1 VEDKVNTEG
10 MSFEAFKEEFLD
22 RAREKLREWSERYGV
37 EPPGLY
43 VLRDEEIERFF
54 PSASYVM
61 RGWRSHSIK
70 GPAILFAEAYLRDVY
85 DGMVGTGKYF
95 YGWNVLTWTLAHEF
109 GHHVSYEKRPVKV
122 SSVAE
127 FFRLLPEL
135 IRRREISA
143 SLIAYNL
150 TGKTRGL
157 KNYEFR
163 VLTGMGMLE
172 YWRKRREEWVKAQL
186 KILKKL
192 SGT

>member
-1 VEDKVNTEG
+1 

-22 RAREKLREWSERYGV
+22 RAGEKLREWSERYGV

-43 VLRDEEIERFF
+43 VLRDDEMDTFTAF
-54 PSASYVM
+54 AKYVS
-61 RGWRSHSIK
+61 RGWRANGIR
-70 GPAILFAEAYLRDVY
+70 GPAIVFAEAYLRDVY

-95 YGWNVLTWTLAHEF
+95 YGWDVLTWTLAHEF
-109 GHHVSYEKRPVKV
+109 GHHVSYEKRPVRI
-122 SSVAE
+122 SVVE
-127 FFRLLPEL
+127 FFKLLPEL

-163 VLTGMGMLE
+163 VLTGMGILE
-172 YWRKRREEWVKAQL
+172 YWRKRHEEWVKAQL
-186 KILKKL
+186 KVSKKL
-192 SGT
+192 SEFV